1 MNIHVLYG
9 TETGNAEMVA
19 DDIVDALSADVSIES
34 FDMSKCSVADLSAD
48 VFYFIVCSTYCD
60 GELPQSAQPFFD
72 ALNSQRPDLSG
83 LRFAVFGLGDSFYE
97 TFNRGSEIIAQTL
110 TELGAEQVGERGM
123 HDASAGQLPGDIAM
137 PWAKAVLSGL

>member
-48 VFYFIVCSTYCD
+48 VFYFIVCSTYGD

-110 TELGAEQVGERGM
+110 TKLGAEQVGERGM

>member
-34 FDMSKCSVADLSAD
+34 FDMSKCSIADLSAD
-48 VFYFIVCSTYCD
+48 VFYFIVCSTYGD

>member
-1 MNIHVLYG
+1 MNIHVVYG

-48 VFYFIVCSTYCD
+48 VFYFIVCSTYGD

>member
-34 FDMSKCSVADLSAD
+34 TDMSKCSVADLSAD
-48 VFYFIVCSTYCD
+48 VFYFIVCSTYGD

-72 ALNSQRPDLSG
+72 ALNSQRPDLCG

-110 TELGAEQVGERGM
+110 TRLGAEQVGERGM

>member
-34 FDMSKCSVADLSAD
+34 FDMSKYSVADLSND
-48 VFYFIVCSTYCD
+48 VFYFIVCSTYGD
-60 GELPQSAQPFFD
+60 GELPQSAQPFFE
-72 ALNSQRPDLSG
+72 ALNRQQPNLSG
-83 LRFAVFGLGDSFYE
+83 LQFAVFGLGDSFYE
-97 TFNRGSEIIAQTL
+97 TFNRGSEIIAQAL
-110 TELGAEQVGERGM
+110 IELGAEQVGERGI
-123 HDASAGQLPGDIAM
+123 HDASAGQLPADIAM

>member
-34 FDMSKCSVADLSAD
+34 FDMSKYSVADLSND
-48 VFYFIVCSTYCD
+48 VFYFIVCSTYGD
-60 GELPQSAQPFFD
+60 GELPQSAQPFFE
-72 ALNSQRPDLSG
+72 ALNRQQPNLSG
-83 LRFAVFGLGDSFYE
+83 LQFAVFGLGDSFYE
-97 TFNRGSEIIAQTL
+97 TFNRGSEIIAQVL
-110 TELGAEQVGERGM
+110 IELGAEQVGERGI
-123 HDASAGQLPGDIAM
+123 HDASAAQLPADIAM

>member
-48 VFYFIVCSTYCD
+48 VFYFIVCSTYGD

>member
-1 MNIHVLYG
+1 MNIQVLYG

-48 VFYFIVCSTYCD
+48 VFYFIVCSTYGD

>member
-34 FDMSKCSVADLSAD
+34 FDMSKYSVADLSND
-48 VFYFIVCSTYCD
+48 VFYFIVCSTYGD